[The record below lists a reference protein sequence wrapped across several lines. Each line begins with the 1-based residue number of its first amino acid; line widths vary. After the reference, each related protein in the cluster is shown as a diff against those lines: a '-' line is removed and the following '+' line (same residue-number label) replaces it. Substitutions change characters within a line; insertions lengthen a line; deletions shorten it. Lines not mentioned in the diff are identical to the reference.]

1 MRQVVLYIS
10 SSLDGYIAKPGD
22 DLSFLDAVQRE
33 GEDYGYT
40 AFVETIDTVLIGKRT
55 YDWVVSQGHGF
66 HHADKETYVM
76 TRQSLPTEGNVTF
89 YNGDLKELV
98 SRLKSQEGKD
108 IFCDGGA
115 QLVNR
120 LLKDGL
126 IDKIVLSV
134 IPVLLGGGT
143 RLFDIGIPESKLK
156 LEDTKSFE
164 SGLVQLC
171 YSLIK

>member
-55 YDWVVSQGHGF
+55 YDWVVNQGYGF

-76 TRQSLPTEGNVTF
+76 TRQNLPTEGNVTF

-126 IDKIVLSV
+126 IDKIVISV

>member
-10 SSLDGYIAKPGD
+10 SSLDGFIAKAGD

-33 GEDYGYT
+33 GEDYGYA

-76 TRQSLPTEGNVTF
+76 TRQNLPTEGNVTF
-89 YNGDLKELV
+89 YNGDLKELI
-98 SRLKSQEGKD
+98 SKLKSQEGKD

-115 QLVNR
+115 LLVNR

-126 IDKIVLSV
+126 IDKIVISL

-143 RLFDIGIPESKLK
+143 RLFDIGIPESKLQ
-156 LEDTKSFE
+156 LEDTRSFE

>member
-10 SSLDGYIAKPGD
+10 SSLDGYIAKAGD

-40 AFVETIDTVLIGKRT
+40 AFVEKIDTVLIGKRT

-76 TRQSLPTEGNVTF
+76 TRQNLPTEGNVTF

-98 SRLKSQEGKD
+98 SKLKSQEGKD

-115 QLVNR
+115 LLVNR

-126 IDKIVLSV
+126 IDKIVISV
-134 IPVLLGGGT
+134 IPVLLGEGT
-143 RLFDIGIPESKLK
+143 RLFDIDIPESKLK
-156 LEDTKSFE
+156 LESTKSFE